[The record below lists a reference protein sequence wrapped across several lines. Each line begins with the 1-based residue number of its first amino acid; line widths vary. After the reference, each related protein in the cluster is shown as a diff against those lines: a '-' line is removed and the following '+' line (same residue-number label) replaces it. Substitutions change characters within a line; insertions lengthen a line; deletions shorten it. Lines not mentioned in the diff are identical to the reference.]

1 MHFILHK
8 IFPPW
13 QQWKKSHLGTLSF
26 PQYGKISCLFSQ
38 LYSIGLNWM
47 SITRTRVPVGT
58 HQSSFIG
65 MDPFMQQTKHTLP
78 DCTLPDKVAY
88 AEVTYRQLFVATF
101 PILVSAQGYIQWRH
115 CVSITFTQTHSWFVT
130 LTCKP
135 SVEREIFSPH
145 FFSSLNLGP

>member
-8 IFPPW
+8 IFSPW

-26 PQYGKISCLFSQ
+26 LQCSKISSLFSQ
-38 LYSIGLNWM
+38 LYPIRLNWM
-47 SITRTRVPVGT
+47 SITRTLVPTGT

-78 DCTLPDKVAY
+78 DCTLPDKVPY

-115 CVSITFTQTHSWFVT
+115 CVSIIFIPTHSWFVT
-130 LTCKP
+130 LKCKP
-135 SVEREIFSPH
+135 SVAREIFSLH
-145 FFSSLNLGP
+145 FFSSQ